1 MDLAGFIR
9 DDYCAKINSFKL
21 WDLNIDK
28 APSATLNLIKLAPE
42 DRHITVTEPSQYLQT
57 ASLLTFIFSTKD
69 PAAPANIL
77 CMCQWERTSDTS
89 ITFRSPKMWSRW
101 SPHQFSLCISKSFGS
116 SASSFGCLSQVLG
129 LSTTLWHCHVDIV
142 RDQPPPSTTTTLEPP
157 KAAFHTSLYPTPTW
171 I

>member
-1 MDLAGFIR
+1 MQKANAKINFFRSFLNASDRVFNPISLFPCFETQPFLITVGITPEIQKKQREIFWQKTRKMDLTGFIR

-28 APSATLNLIKLAPE
+28 APSATLILKKLALE
-42 DRHITVTEPSQYLQT
+42 DRHITVTEPSQFLQT

-101 SPHQFSLCISKSFGS
+101 SPH
-116 SASSFGCLSQVLG
+116 
-129 LSTTLWHCHVDIV
+129 
-142 RDQPPPSTTTTLEPP
+142 
-157 KAAFHTSLYPTPTW
+157 
-171 I
+171 